1 MLPCLHIL
9 YPWCENLLKYSV
21 RLPFMIFHFNITNWR
36 NYWMNEFDHHMEI
49 KSNKDGTK
57 NNTWKIPDYH
67 HLKELFIF
75 VLLCAFMSA
84 VSRLKPKIIIIV
96 KKTQCD
102 TWLSY
107 TTLADILNANTCHKH
122 SGVWLFLGVL
132 SDCWSC
138 LDCCNLFHVI
148 VGSIIPFVFTISLWV
163 SGLS

>member
-1 MLPCLHIL
+1 
-9 YPWCENLLKYSV
+9 
-21 RLPFMIFHFNITNWR
+21 
-36 NYWMNEFDHHMEI
+36 MNEFDHHMEL

-102 TWLSY
+102 T
-107 TTLADILNANTCHKH
+107 
-122 SGVWLFLGVL
+122 
-132 SDCWSC
+132 
-138 LDCCNLFHVI
+138 
-148 VGSIIPFVFTISLWV
+148 
-163 SGLS
+163 